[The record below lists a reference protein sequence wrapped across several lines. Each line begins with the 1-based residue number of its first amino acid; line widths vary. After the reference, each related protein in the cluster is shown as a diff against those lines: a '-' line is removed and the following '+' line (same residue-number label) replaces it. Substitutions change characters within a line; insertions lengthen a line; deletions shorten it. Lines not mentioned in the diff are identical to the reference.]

1 MKEDYTLV
9 LEKLRNE
16 DSKRKMAEFRKT
28 SRNKT
33 TISEIKSKLE
43 KNVWVSKQLLLLW
56 ESRGSGNGT
65 F

>member
-16 DSKRKMAEFRKT
+16 DSKRKMVEFRKT

-33 TISEIKSKLE
+33 MISEIKSKLE
-43 KNVWVSKQLLLLW
+43 KMY
-56 ESRGSGNGT
+56 E
-65 F
+65 